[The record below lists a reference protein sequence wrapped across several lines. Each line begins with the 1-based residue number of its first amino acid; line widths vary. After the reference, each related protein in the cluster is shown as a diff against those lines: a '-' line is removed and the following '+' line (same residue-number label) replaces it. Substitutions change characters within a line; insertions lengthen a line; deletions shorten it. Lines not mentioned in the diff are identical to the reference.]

1 MTVTLFICTSLT
13 QRHNNQFNTGHDNM
27 KFHTTNHK
35 TMFSKVLWVIS
46 VLVTIVGLSS
56 AVSSTA
62 ELANACPASARS
74 LTGSKL
80 MRKRCWALGD
90 PPYIKHGKFRSVEFM
105 RCYPLTPTFF
115 KGLEPPSSFDALLP
129 MLNKLASGG
138 RVDIVLIGG

>member
-1 MTVTLFICTSLT
+1 MATA
-13 QRHNNQFNTGHDNM
+13 
-27 KFHTTNHK
+27 TNGCSATAK
-35 TMFSKVLWVIS
+35 P
-46 VLVTIVGLSS
+46 LSG
-56 AVSSTA
+56 A
-62 ELANACPASARS
+62 
-74 LTGSKL
+74 KL

-105 RCYPLTPTFF
+105 RYYPLTPTFF